1 MEPSHHQNVASTPP
15 SLGVD
20 QSLEKLQA
28 VVEQLARDS
37 GLTFFPV
44 IFEAVSAKELTIVAA
59 REGFPVRYPHWR
71 FGQQFEELWRGY
83 DYGTQK
89 IYELVI
95 NNDPAV
101 AYLMKSNSFVEQKL
115 VMAHVYAHVDFF
127 ANNLYFAHT
136 DRKMLDRMGDHAA
149 TVRGFMDR
157 HGRETV
163 EKWIDVCRSLDNL
176 IGLFPQPAG
185 PYRSL
190 TPILKADPQYPKAP
204 LRDVLRFLIEHAKM
218 DNWQRTVLGI
228 VRDEALYFQ
237 PQAQTKIMNEGWAS
251 YWHARMM
258 QRDLVGPD
266 DVVHFCKTHAGVVGA
281 TPGRLNP
288 YKLGVELYEDIEERW
303 NKGRF
308 GPEYD
313 RCDDYGRKLSWD
325 TGAGLGRQK
334 IFEVRT
340 THNDASFLREFLTFE
355 FARQRGYVPT
365 HNEKQEPLGLTEQH
379 EEFVQMK
386 DKLLRALTNRGDPV
400 IALED
405 ANFNSRRELLLR
417 HEHSGDDIQIAK
429 AEPTLEN
436 LYAIW
441 RAPVHIRTV
450 LEGKDVV
457 LSYDGRNHRRG

>member
-1 MEPSHHQNVASTPP
+1 MEPSHHQNIASKPP
-15 SLGVD
+15 STEPED
-20 QSLEKLQA
+20 SLEKLQP
-28 VVEQLARDS
+28 VVEQLARDN
-37 GLTFFPV
+37 GLSFFPV
-44 IFEAVSAKELTIVAA
+44 VFEAVTARELTIVAA

-95 NNDPAV
+95 NNDPAI

-127 ANNLYFAHT
+127 ANNLYFSPT
-136 DRKMLDRMGDHAA
+136 ERKMLNRMGDHAA
-149 TVRGFMDR
+149 TVRECMDV

-176 IGLFPQPAG
+176 IGQFPQPAG
-185 PYRSL
+185 PYRPLDS
-190 TPILKADPQYPKAP
+190 ILHTDPVYPKAP
-204 LRDVLRFLIEHAKM
+204 VRDVLRFLIEHAKM
-218 DNWQRTVLGI
+218 DDWQRAVLGI
-228 VRDEALYFQ
+228 VREEALYFQ

-251 YWHARMM
+251 FWHARMM
-258 QRDLVGPD
+258 QHDLVGPD
-266 DVVHFCKTHAGVVGA
+266 EVVHFCKTHAGVVGA

-288 YKLGVELYEDIEERW
+288 YKLGVELFEDIEERW

-313 RCDDYGRKLSWD
+313 RCEDYAQKLVWD
-325 TGAGLGRQK
+325 TGVGLGRQK

-340 THNDASFLREFLTFE
+340 THNDAAFLREFLTFE
-355 FARQRGYVPT
+355 FARQRGYVST
-365 HNEKQEPLGLTEQH
+365 HNEKQEPLSLSEQ
-379 EEFVQMK
+379 FDQFTTMK

-400 IALED
+400 ITLEN
-405 ANFNSRRELLLR
+405 ANFNNRGELLLR
-417 HEHSGDDIQIAK
+417 HEHSGDDIEIAK

-436 LYAIW
+436 LYAVW
-441 RAPVHIRTV
+441 RSPVHLRTI
-450 LEGKDVV
+450 LEGKATR
-457 LSYDGRNHRRG
+457 LTYDGHTHRRG